1 MRSGATPSSRAL
13 FADLEEFA
21 RPAGRRCHRARVE
34 WIPDDGG
41 VPVWGGLRAV
51 GDALNSEPLR
61 AQTHHERR
69 GDSRAWTLCPRR
81 TVFVYG
87 DSLNVLARKALTA
100 VMDSVW
106 ACEL

>member
-1 MRSGATPSSRAL
+1 VEGLSAHGGVSVRSG
-13 FADLEEFA
+13 
-21 RPAGRRCHRARVE
+21 
-34 WIPDDGG
+34 
-41 VPVWGGLRAV
+41 VWEV
-51 GDALNSEPLR
+51 DDALDTEPLR

-69 GDSRAWTLCPRR
+69 GDSRSWTLCPQR

-106 ACEL
+106 ACAL